1 MNRLRVLGLALS
13 LSCAALTSAPHA
25 WSQQVDDATRNTARS
40 LAGEGKDAFDAK
52 NYARAFDLFH
62 RAYAL
67 VPAPT
72 IALYEA
78 QSLIKLGRLVEAE
91 EAYMRAIRTTL
102 DAHSSEQFRAAVQ
115 DAERELAELQPRL
128 PKATIVIT
136 GPAAGS
142 TDVQVTLDG
151 KPLPPAMVGVGIPVD
166 PGRHVLRAVAS
177 GGEPSEVSF
186 EISEKEQRRLEIAPV
201 PGEVAAPPPVVRAD
215 TAPPD
220 VAPKPQRPWQ
230 KPLGIAVGSVGVA
243 GLATGIVTGL
253 MAGSRHATVE
263 RDCPGKV
270 CTEGSAAA
278 DALES
283 FRTLRTVSTIG
294 YVVGGV
300 GLAAGAA
307 LLLTAP
313 PSSSQSAR
321 SVEVW
326 VTAGGV
332 SVQGAF

>member
-1 MNRLRVLGLALS
+1 
-13 LSCAALTSAPHA
+13 
-25 WSQQVDDATRNTARS
+25 VDDATRNTARS
-40 LAGEGKDAFDAK
+40 LAGEGKEAFDAK
-52 NYARAFDLFH
+52 NYGRAVDLFH

-78 QSLIKLGRLVEAE
+78 QALVKLGRLVEAE
-91 EAYMRAIRTTL
+91 EAYMRAVRTPL
-102 DAHSSEQFRAAVQ
+102 DQHSSEQFRVAVQ

-136 GPAAGS
+136 GPAAVS

-151 KPLPPAMVGVGIPVD
+151 KQLPAAMVGVGIPVD
-166 PGRHVLRAVAS
+166 PGQHVLRAVAR
-177 GGEPSEVSF
+177 GGEPAEVRF
-186 EISEKEQRRLEIAPV
+186 QISEKEQRRLEIAPV
-201 PGEVAAPPPVVRAD
+201 PGETAVPPPVVRAT
-215 TAPPD
+215 TAPRD
-220 VAPKPQRPWQ
+220 GAPKQVRAWQ
-230 KPLGIAVGSVGVA
+230 KPLGVAVGSVGVA

-263 RDCPGKV
+263 RECPGRV
-270 CTEGSAAA
+270 CTEGGAGA

-300 GLAAGAA
+300 GLAAGAT

-313 PSSSQSAR
+313 SRPPESAR

-326 VTAGGV
+326 LSVGRVGV
-332 SVQGAF
+332 LGAF